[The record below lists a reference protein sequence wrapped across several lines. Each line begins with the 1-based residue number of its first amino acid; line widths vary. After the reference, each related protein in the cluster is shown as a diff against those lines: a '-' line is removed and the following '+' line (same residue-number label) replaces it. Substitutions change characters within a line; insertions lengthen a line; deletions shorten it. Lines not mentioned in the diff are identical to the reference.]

1 MRKIA
6 ATLLLLLL
14 LAGGLWWLFA
24 RSRPDPRLAA
34 LCEQPVPPGTPTITV
49 REAVQSTSVGMTA
62 GDCPTEV
69 TIAFCT
75 GLPANLVCARSAGGG
90 SHVVLVEEGAKE
102 DHFLRDIWSRYFSSF
117 PEWMSDCGVDRSAG
131 YGIGL
136 FGEFDFADFRWSGD
150 AVSPCAHSDFARDV
164 VALAEKAAAE
174 GRCASWILPP
184 LSEAALSHNL
194 SRRRIPSLRILGPFR
209 HLVSTSDFV
218 DAESDAPWL
227 RLLPFEVRVAD
238 GLFAD
243 IVRVNLEPPRWP
255 TAVNAVPVPQTVVLL
270 REGSPVAD
278 AFRALLRRREPWSLG
293 HAEDDETRIAVHFSS
308 DHGTSSQNL
317 PARDLRDFAF
327 ELRSLLSAPP
337 SATPSAGASVGASAG
352 ASDPIVA
359 PND

>member
-6 ATLLLLLL
+6 AILLLLLL
-14 LAGGLWWLFA
+14 LVGGVWWLFA

-34 LCEQPVPPGTPTITV
+34 LCGQPVPPGTPTITV
-49 REAVQSTSVGMTA
+49 REAGQAT

-75 GLPANLVCARSAGGG
+75 GLPANLVCARSAGDG
-90 SHVVLVEEGAKE
+90 SPVVLVEEGAKE
-102 DHFLRDIWSRYFSSF
+102 DRLLRDIWSRYFSSF

-136 FGEFDFADFRWSGD
+136 FGEFDFADIRWSGD
-150 AVSPCAHSDFARDV
+150 AVAPCAHSDFARDV

-184 LSEAALSHNL
+184 FSEAALWHDL

-218 DAESDAPWL
+218 DGKSDASWL

-337 SATPSAGASVGASAG
+337 SAGAT
-352 ASDPIVA
+352 DPTVA